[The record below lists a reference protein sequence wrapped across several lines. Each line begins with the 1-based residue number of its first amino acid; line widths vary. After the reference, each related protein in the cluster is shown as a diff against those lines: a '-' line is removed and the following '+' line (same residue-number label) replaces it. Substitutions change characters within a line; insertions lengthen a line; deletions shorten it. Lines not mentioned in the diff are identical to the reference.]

1 MLIELMFI
9 CVNLKK
15 FVGEGFN
22 ALPQKSI
29 IGGQAQRPAP
39 TVLFK
44 YLSKLNIN
52 LFFSC
57 FFICIVLLL
66 LWFKGVA
73 DVFYVAICVNTVSDI
88 IYRLLAFALN
98 GKTFTVES
106 TVEVFFYSLHKI
118 YLRKV
123 VKNGFY

>member
-1 MLIELMFI
+1 M
-9 CVNLKK
+9 
-15 FVGEGFN
+15 
-22 ALPQKSI
+22 
-29 IGGQAQRPAP
+29 
-39 TVLFK
+39 
-44 YLSKLNIN
+44 
-52 LFFSC
+52 
-57 FFICIVLLL
+57 LLL

-88 IYRLLAFALN
+88 VYCLLAFALN

-106 TVEVFFYSLHKI
+106 TVEVFFYSLYKI